1 MAFLFVHLLNAFLS
15 HLWRQNIWPT
25 DQQCHVIC
33 GGQRHFSNISTS
45 HFTGRSALF
54 CVAHIDFQ
62 SQILMAIYQFI
73 SLSAWN
79 LVFWLVRQIPTHFE
93 ATGSNNDMFDRLQIA
108 IRRASDKRNSQS
120 FKWQC
125 NTSGDYNHF
134 FSFFP
139 FFSFLIW
146 FWLTKESNKLCAN
159 DCHNIIHWY
168 WLEIYLRESC
178 LKTKRLQKVS
188 LERVV

>member
-1 MAFLFVHLLNAFLS
+1 MHFSRIYEGKTFGQQINNVMLFVAL
-15 HLWRQNIWPT
+15 
-25 DQQCHVIC
+25 C
-33 GGQRHFSNISTS
+33 GVQRHFSNISTS
-45 HFTGRSALF
+45 HFTDRSALF

-62 SQILMAIYQFI
+62 SQVLMAIYQFI

-134 FSFFP
+134 FSFFS
-139 FFSFLIW
+139 FFLFFDLI
-146 FWLTKESNKLCAN
+146 LINQRVKQIVCQ
-159 DCHNIIHWY
+159 
-168 WLEIYLRESC
+168 
-178 LKTKRLQKVS
+178 RLS
-188 LERVV
+188 